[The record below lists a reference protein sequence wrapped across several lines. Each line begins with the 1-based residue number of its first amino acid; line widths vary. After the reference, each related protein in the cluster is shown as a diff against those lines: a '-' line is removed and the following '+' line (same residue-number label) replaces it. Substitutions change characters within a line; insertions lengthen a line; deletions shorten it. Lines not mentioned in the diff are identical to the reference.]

1 MTDTERTGAFLAQ
14 KRKEKGL
21 TQLELAQ
28 ALSVTNRAVS
38 KWETGAGLPDADVLP
53 ALAAALGTTAD
64 AILRGEEPRRAGES
78 PALWAF
84 EAADTAGELREGA
97 AALPQTGA
105 IGRCIA
111 AAAALALWAA
121 SLVFLLGAGGSA
133 SVAAV
138 CFGAALALA
147 DAWFLGVLPSAAASR
162 ILRRRTMT
170 LAVHPDG
177 FVLTS
182 GGARVRFGP
191 GALRGVRRTRRCLV
205 FDFGAQKVCVRRL
218 SPEDETAF
226 LRRLALFAP
235 DVPVRDVSGRAKRAA
250 AAVVCAALLVF
261 GTAVLTR
268 AAGVSV
274 SVSPSGKVLVLRVA
288 PGSGEGAWYRGVR
301 RYPLAWPVD
310 TGEPVR
316 CEWLT
321 GDACAVTYTSREDRL
336 LHQSV
341 ATFGTRGSGI
351 SWYDVRSALAA
362 DWASDDGETRLW
374 QDGGAF
380 CIQYAG
386 RVYRFDMAD
395 CVPFGDLAV
404 VACSDGVPQ
413 FTAVLGE
420 DFVFAGGDSGGAG
433 GGGSI
438 VLCPVTD
445 EAGMAV
451 TLYDKEVAAP

>member
-133 SVAAV
+133 SVSAV

-177 FVLTS
+177 FVLAS

-226 LRRLALFAP
+226 LRRLAP

-268 AAGVSV
+268 AAGVSI

-420 DFVFAGGDSGGAG
+420 DFVFAGEDSGGAG